1 MGDGD
6 ASAAVS
12 KEVRD
17 EEVDADDGSLSST
30 CDAGGMGNGNGED
43 SFGLFVIVGGF
54 KGAERWNEGGG
65 GKAKP
70 DSGGV
75 DVCNRDGGREEGTS
89 DVCTA
94 GIETLEGPAPGV
106 ADGVIG
112 RDGTRGGG
120 NVGID
125 V

>member
-17 EEVDADDGSLSST
+17 EEVDADDGSLSTT
-30 CDAGGMGNGNGED
+30 CDAGGVGNGNGENN
-43 SFGLFVIVGGF
+43 FGLFVIVGGF
-54 KGAERWNEGGG
+54 EGPERWNEGGG
-65 GKAKP
+65 GKTKS

-75 DVCNRDGGREEGTS
+75 EVCSRDGGREDGAS
-89 DVCTA
+89 DVGTA
-94 GIETLEGPAPGV
+94 GIETLEGPATGV

-112 RDGTRGGG
+112 RDGTSGGG

>member
-12 KEVRD
+12 NEARD
-17 EEVDADDGSLSST
+17 EEVDADDGSRST
-30 CDAGGMGNGNGED
+30 LCDAGGIGKGNGED
-43 SFGLFVIVGGF
+43 SFGLFVIVDVF
-54 KGAERWNEGGG
+54 EEAERWNEGGG

-75 DVCNRDGGREEGTS
+75 DVCSRDGGREEGTN
-89 DVCTA
+89 DVGTT
-94 GIETLEGPAPGV
+94 GIETFEGPAPGV

-112 RDGTRGGG
+112 RDGTSGGG

-125 V
+125 I